1 MSRKSEKLTNES
13 GKRIVVYSEYENKL
27 TDISWEKYW
36 LKWSMINKMWKEWW
50 KKLKIIHSKMKIEQ
64 LRSQ

>member
-13 GKRIVVYSEYENKL
+13 GKRIVVYSDYENKL